1 MLARLVAIALN
12 LLLVACAPLAAAPPS
27 SAPPSA
33 GSEASWTTRPSP
45 RPTPS
50 PTPSPT
56 PAPTE
61 PPPIVVPGQ
70 LARVMVDDARVRSA
84 PGAATAAA
92 VVGRLAAGELV
103 TVLDGPVQV
112 GTIRWWQVQVAALT
126 GWMPDRIG
134 LAVSLLDAAQPAAAG
149 WNVWAATATS
159 ALPASVAD
167 IPARVYVPNERDYTI
182 SVIDPATMGVIATL
196 PAGILPEH
204 VGPDWD
210 FSRLYVSNYFST
222 ELTVLDARSGAI
234 LSPISAPLA
243 YNLYFTPDG
252 SKAVVMAEEYS
263 RMDFYD
269 RRTWQLLRQ
278 VPIPFA
284 GIDHADFS
292 AGGRYLLATT
302 EYAGVLVK
310 VDTVTMEIVGSLWVG
325 GSPVDVKLSPDGSVF
340 YVANQ
345 FRHGVSIIDP
355 VAMTEIGFLPTGRGA
370 HGMAVSRDT
379 QWLYVTN
386 RDAGSVSVIDFAT
399 RSIIATWW
407 IGGSPDMLQVSPDG
421 TQLWT
426 ANRRANTAVVLDA
439 MTGQVLHVIQVG
451 RQPHGLMYF
460 PQPGRFSLGHNGV
473 YR

>member
-1 MLARLVAIALN
+1 MPKRLAAIALA
-12 LLLVACAPLAAAPPS
+12 LLLTACSLRAAAPPS
-27 SAPPSA
+27 PTP
-33 GSEASWTTRPSP
+33 EPSP
-45 RPTPS
+45 TAVPSPTASPSPS

-56 PAPTE
+56 PEPTE
-61 PPPIVVPGQ
+61 PPPVVVRGQ
-70 LARVMVDDARVRSA
+70 LARVMVDGARVRTQ
-84 PGAATAAA
+84 PGGVTEAS
-92 VVGRLAAGELV
+92 VLGRLAAGELV
-103 TVLDGPVQV
+103 TVVDGPAEI
-112 GTIRWWQVQVAALT
+112 GPIRWWQVQVAGLT
-126 GWMPDRIG
+126 GWMSDRSG
-134 LAVSLLDAAQPAAAG
+134 LTVSLLDAAEPAARD
-149 WNVWAATATS
+149 WNVWAATATTE
-159 ALPASVAD
+159 LPASVAD
-167 IPARVYVPNERDYTI
+167 IPARVYVPNEQDYTI
-182 SVIDPATMGVIATL
+182 SVIDPATMSVIATL
-196 PAGILPEH
+196 PAGVLPEH

-210 FSRLYVSNYFST
+210 LTRLYVSNYFST
-222 ELTVLDARSGAI
+222 ELTVLDPRSGTL
-234 LSPISAPLA
+234 LSPITAPLA

-269 RRTWQLLRQ
+269 RRTWQLLSQ

-292 AGGRYLLATT
+292 AGGRYLLAST

-310 VDTVTMEIVGSLWVG
+310 VDTVNMEIIGSLWVG

-355 VAMTEIGFLPTGRGA
+355 VAMREIGFLPTGRGA

-379 QWLYVTN
+379 RWLFVTN
-386 RDAGSVSVIDFAT
+386 RLAGTIAVIDFAT
-399 RSIIATWW
+399 RAIIATWW

-426 ANRRANTAVVLDA
+426 ANRYANTVVVVDA
-439 MTGQVLHVIQVG
+439 TNGQVLHVIQVG
-451 RQPHGLMYF
+451 RKPHGLTYF

>member
-1 MLARLVAIALN
+1 MLNRLAAIALA
-12 LLLVACAPLAAAPPS
+12 LLLTACALHAAGPPPPTPDPAP
-27 SAPPSA
+27 
-33 GSEASWTTRPSP
+33 TVTPSP
-45 RPTPS
+45 RPSQTPS

-56 PAPTE
+56 PEPTE
-61 PPPIVVPGQ
+61 PPPVVVRGQ
-70 LARVMVDDARVRSA
+70 LARVMVDGARVRNQ
-84 PGAATAAA
+84 PGAVTEAS
-92 VVGRLAAGELV
+92 VVGRLGAGELV
-103 TVLDGPVQV
+103 TVLDGPVQI
-112 GTIRWWQVQVAALT
+112 GGIRWWQVQVAGLT
-126 GWMPDRIG
+126 GWMPDRTG
-134 LAVSLLDAAQPAAAG
+134 LEVSLLDAAEPAARE
-149 WNVWAATATS
+149 WNVWAATATTS
-159 ALPASVAD
+159 LPASVAD

-182 SVIDPATMGVIATL
+182 SVIDPATMSVIAAL
-196 PAGILPEH
+196 PAGVLPEH

-210 FSRLYVSNYFST
+210 LSRLYVSNYFST
-222 ELTVLDARSGAI
+222 ELTVLDPRSGAL
-234 LSPISAPLA
+234 LSPITAPLA

-355 VAMTEIGFLPTGRGA
+355 VAMREVGFLPTGRGA
-370 HGMAVSRDT
+370 HGMAISRDT
-379 QWLYVTN
+379 RWLYVTN
-386 RDAGSVSVIDFAT
+386 RDAGTISIIDFAT
-399 RSIIATWW
+399 RTILATWW

-426 ANRRANTAVVLDA
+426 ANRRANTVVVVDA
-439 MTGQVLHVIQVG
+439 TNGQVLHVIQVG

>member
-1 MLARLVAIALN
+1 MPTRLASIALA
-12 LLLVACAPLAAAPPS
+12 LLLTACALRAAAPPS
-27 SAPPSA
+27 PTPV
-33 GSEASWTTRPSP
+33 PSP
-45 RPTPS
+45 TALPS
-50 PTPSPT
+50 PTPSPSPSPSPSPT
-56 PAPTE
+56 PQPTE
-61 PPPIVVPGQ
+61 PPPVVVRGQ
-70 LARVMVDDARVRSA
+70 LARVMVGGVRVLNQ
-84 PGAATAAA
+84 PGAVTDAS

-103 TVLDGPVQV
+103 TVLDGPVQI
-112 GTIRWWQVQVAALT
+112 GPIRWWQVQVAGLT
-126 GWMPDRIG
+126 GWMSDRTG
-134 LAVSLLDAAQPAAAG
+134 WSVSLLDFAEPAARD

-159 ALPASVAD
+159 QLPASVAD

-182 SVIDPATMGVIATL
+182 SVIDPATMSVIATL
-196 PAGILPEH
+196 PAGVLPEH

-210 FSRLYVSNYFST
+210 LSRFYVSNYFST
-222 ELTVLDARSGAI
+222 ELTVIDARTGTL
-234 LSPISAPLA
+234 LSPITAPLA

-355 VAMTEIGFLPTGRGA
+355 VAMQEIGFLSTGRGA
-370 HGMAVSRDT
+370 HGMAISRDT
-379 QWLYVTN
+379 RWLYLTN
-386 RDAGSVSVIDFAT
+386 RDAGTISVIDFAT
-399 RSIIATWW
+399 RTIIATWW
-407 IGGSPDMLQVSPDG
+407 IGGSPDMLQVSADG

-426 ANRRANTAVVLDA
+426 ANRRGNTVVVVDAAN
-439 MTGQVLHVIQVG
+439 GQVLHVIQVG

>member
-1 MLARLVAIALN
+1 MVDGTRVRNQPGAVT
-12 LLLVACAPLAAAPPS
+12 
-27 SAPPSA
+27 
-33 GSEASWTTRPSP
+33 EAS
-45 RPTPS
+45 
-50 PTPSPT
+50 
-56 PAPTE
+56 
-61 PPPIVVPGQ
+61 V
-70 LARVMVDDARVRSA
+70 L
-84 PGAATAAA
+84 
-92 VVGRLAAGELV
+92 GRLAAGELV
-103 TVLDGPVQV
+103 TVVDGPAEI
-112 GTIRWWQVQVAALT
+112 GPIRWWQVQVAGLT
-126 GWMPDRIG
+126 GWMSDRTG
-134 LAVSLLDAAQPAAAG
+134 LMVSLLDAAEPAARD

-159 ALPASVAD
+159 ELPASVAD

-182 SVIDPATMGVIATL
+182 SVIDPATMSVIATL

-210 FSRLYVSNYFST
+210 LSRLYVSNYFST
-222 ELTVLDARSGAI
+222 ELTVLDPRTGTL
-234 LSPISAPLA
+234 LSPVTAPLA

-310 VDTVTMEIVGSLWVG
+310 VDTVTMEIIGSLWVG

-355 VAMTEIGFLPTGRGA
+355 VAMREIGFLPTGRGA

-379 QWLYVTN
+379 RWLYVTN
-386 RDAGSVSVIDFAT
+386 RLAGTISVMDFAT
-399 RSIIATWW
+399 RAIIATWW

-426 ANRRANTAVVLDA
+426 ANRRADTVVVLDA
-439 MTGQVLHVIQVG
+439 ANGQILHVIQVG

>member
-1 MLARLVAIALN
+1 MPKGLAAIALA
-12 LLLVACAPLAAAPPS
+12 LLLTACILRAGAPPS
-27 SAPPSA
+27 PTPQPSPTA
-33 GSEASWTTRPSP
+33 VP
-45 RPTPS
+45 RPTPSPSPS

-56 PAPTE
+56 PDPTE
-61 PPPIVVPGQ
+61 PPPVVVRGQ
-70 LARVMVDDARVRSA
+70 LARVMVDGARVRNQL
-84 PGAATAAA
+84 GAVTEAS
-92 VVGRLAAGELV
+92 VLGRLAAGELV
-103 TVLDGPVQV
+103 TVVDGPVQI
-112 GTIRWWQVQVAALT
+112 GPIRWWQVQVAGLT
-126 GWMPDRIG
+126 GWMPDRTG
-134 LAVSLLDAAQPAAAG
+134 LEVSLLDAAEPAARD

-159 ALPASVAD
+159 ELPASVAD

-182 SVIDPATMGVIATL
+182 SVIDPTTMSVIATL
-196 PAGILPEH
+196 PAGVLPEH

-210 FSRLYVSNYFST
+210 LSRLYVSNYFST
-222 ELTVLDARSGAI
+222 ELTVLDPRSGTL
-234 LSPISAPLA
+234 LSPITAPLA

-310 VDTVTMEIVGSLWVG
+310 VDTVTMEILGSLWVG

-355 VAMTEIGFLPTGRGA
+355 VAMREIGFLPTGRGA

-379 QWLYVTN
+379 RWLYVTN
-386 RDAGSVSVIDFAT
+386 RLAGTISVIDFAT
-399 RSIIATWW
+399 RTIIATWW

-421 TQLWT
+421 AQLWT
-426 ANRRANTAVVLDA
+426 ANRYADTVVVLDA
-439 MTGQVLHVIQVG
+439 TNGQVLHVILVG
-451 RQPHGLMYF
+451 RKPHGLMYF

>member
-1 MLARLVAIALN
+1 MLDGV
-12 LLLVACAPLAAAPPS
+12 
-27 SAPPSA
+27 
-33 GSEASWTTRPSP
+33 
-45 RPTPS
+45 
-50 PTPSPT
+50 
-56 PAPTE
+56 
-61 PPPIVVPGQ
+61 
-70 LARVMVDDARVRSA
+70 RVRNQ
-84 PGAATAAA
+84 PGATTAASIIA
-92 VVGRLAAGELV
+92 TLAAGELV
-103 TVLDGPVQV
+103 SVIDGPVQT
-112 GTIRWWQVQVAALT
+112 GSIRWWQVQVSSLT
-126 GWMPDRIG
+126 GWLPDRTG
-134 LAVSLLDAAQPAAAG
+134 LEVSLLDAAEPQARD
-149 WNVWAATATS
+149 WNVWAATATTELPS
-159 ALPASVAD
+159 AVAD
-167 IPARVYVPNERDYTI
+167 LPARVYVPNERDYTI
-182 SVIDPATMGVIATL
+182 SVIDPATMGILTVL
-196 PAGILPEH
+196 QAGILPEH

-210 FSRLYVSNYFST
+210 MSKLFVSNYFSPN
-222 ELTVLDARSGAI
+222 LTVMDARTGNLLDAV
-234 LSPISAPLA
+234 SAPYA

-252 SKAVVMAEEYS
+252 SKAIVMAEEVS

-325 GSPVDVKLSPDGSVF
+325 GSPVDVKLSPDGTVF

-355 VAMTEIGFLPTGRGA
+355 VSLTEIGFLPTGRGA
-370 HGMAVSRDT
+370 HGMAISRDT
-379 QWLYVTN
+379 RSLYVTN
-386 RDAGSVSVIDFAT
+386 RLAGTISVIDFAT
-399 RSIIATWW
+399 RSVVANWA

-426 ANRRANTAVVLDA
+426 ANRYGNTVVVVSA
-439 MTGQVLHVIQVG
+439 SNGQVLQAVQVG
-451 RQPHGLMYF
+451 RQPHGLTYF

>member
-1 MLARLVAIALN
+1 
-12 LLLVACAPLAAAPPS
+12 
-27 SAPPSA
+27 
-33 GSEASWTTRPSP
+33 
-45 RPTPS
+45 
-50 PTPSPT
+50 
-56 PAPTE
+56 
-61 PPPIVVPGQ
+61 
-70 LARVMVDDARVRSA
+70 MVDGVRVLNQ
-84 PGAATAAA
+84 PGAVTDAA
-92 VVGRLAAGELV
+92 VLGRLAAGELV
-103 TVLDGPVQV
+103 TVVDGPVQI
-112 GTIRWWQVQVAALT
+112 GPIRWWQVQVAGLT
-126 GWMPDRIG
+126 GWMSDRTG
-134 LAVSLLDAAQPAAAG
+134 WSVSLLDLAEPAARD

-159 ALPASVAD
+159 ELPASVAD
-167 IPARVYVPNERDYTI
+167 IPTRVYVPNEADYTI
-182 SVIDPATMGVIATL
+182 SVIDPATMSVIATL
-196 PAGILPEH
+196 PAGVLPEH
-204 VGPDWD
+204 VSPDWD
-210 FSRLYVSNYFST
+210 LSRLYVSNYFST
-222 ELTVLDARSGAI
+222 ELTVLDPRTGTL
-234 LSPISAPLA
+234 LSPIAAPLA

-252 SKAVVMAEEYS
+252 SKAVVMAEEFS

-310 VDTVTMEIVGSLWVG
+310 VDTVAMEMVASLWVG

-355 VAMTEIGFLPTGRGA
+355 VAMQEIGFLPTGRGA

-379 QWLYVTN
+379 RWLYVTN
-386 RDAGSVSVIDFAT
+386 RLAGTISVIDFAT
-399 RSIIATWW
+399 RAIIATWW

-426 ANRRANTAVVLDA
+426 GNRYADTVVVVDA
-439 MTGQVLHVIQVG
+439 TNGQVLHVIQVG
-451 RQPHGLMYF
+451 RKPHGLMYF

>member
-1 MLARLVAIALN
+1 MKRLVVIALTV
-12 LLLVACAPLAAAPPS
+12 LLAACTPLAAAPP
-27 SAPPSA
+27 PSA
-33 GSEASWTTRPSP
+33 TSEPSSTARPTP

-50 PTPSPT
+50 PSPSPSPT
-56 PAPTE
+56 PEPTE
-61 PPPIVVPGQ
+61 PPPTVVRGQ
-70 LARVMVDDARVRSA
+70 LARVMVDGARVRNA
-84 PGAATAAA
+84 PGAATAASI
-92 VVGRLAAGELV
+92 VGRLAGGELV
-103 TVLDGPVQV
+103 TILDGPVQV
-112 GTIRWWQVQVAALT
+112 GAIRWWQVQVAGLT
-126 GWMPDRIG
+126 GWMPDRTG
-134 LAVSLLDAAQPAAAG
+134 LAVSLLDAAEPAARD

-159 ALPASVAD
+159 QLPASVAD

-182 SVIDPATMGVIATL
+182 SVIDPATMSVIATL

-210 FSRLYVSNYFST
+210 LSRLYVSNYFST
-222 ELTVLDARSGAI
+222 ELTVLDARSGA
-234 LSPISAPLA
+234 LLTPITAPLA

-263 RMDFYD
+263 RIDFYD

-278 VPIPFA
+278 LPIPFP

-325 GSPVDVKLSPDGSVF
+325 GSPVDVKLSPDGTVF

-355 VAMTEIGFLPTGRGA
+355 VAMAEIGFLPTGRGA
-370 HGMAVSRDT
+370 HGMAISRDT
-379 QWLYVTN
+379 RWLYVTN

-399 RSIIATWW
+399 RAIIATWW
-407 IGGSPDMLQVSPDG
+407 IGGSPDMLQVSTDG

-439 MTGQVLHVIQVG
+439 ANGQVLYVIQVG

>member
-1 MLARLVAIALN
+1 MPNRTAAIALA
-12 LLLVACAPLAAAPPS
+12 LLLTACALRAAGPPS
-27 SAPPSA
+27 PTPDPAP
-33 GSEASWTTRPSP
+33 TVTPSP
-45 RPTPS
+45 RPSRTPS

-56 PAPTE
+56 PEPTQ
-61 PPPIVVPGQ
+61 PPPVVARGQ
-70 LARVMVDDARVRSA
+70 LARVMVDGARVRNQ
-84 PGAATAAA
+84 PAAVTEAS

-103 TVLDGPVQV
+103 IVLDGPVQI
-112 GTIRWWQVQVAALT
+112 GPIRWWQVQVAGLT
-126 GWMPDRIG
+126 GWMPDRTG
-134 LAVSLLDAAQPAAAG
+134 LEVSLLDAAEPAARE
-149 WNVWAATATS
+149 WNVWAATATT

-182 SVIDPATMGVIATL
+182 SVIDPATMSVIATL

-210 FSRLYVSNYFST
+210 LSRLYVSNYFST
-222 ELTVLDARSGAI
+222 ELTVLDPRSGAL
-234 LSPISAPLA
+234 LSPITAPLA

-269 RRTWQLLRQ
+269 RRTWQPLRQ

-345 FRHGVSIIDP
+345 FRHGVSIVDP
-355 VAMTEIGFLPTGRGA
+355 VAMREIGFLPTGRGA

-379 QWLYVTN
+379 RWLYVTN
-386 RDAGSVSVIDFAT
+386 RLAGTISVIDFAT
-399 RSIIATWW
+399 RAIIATWW
-407 IGGSPDMLQVSPDG
+407 IGG
-421 TQLWT
+421 
-426 ANRRANTAVVLDA
+426 
-439 MTGQVLHVIQVG
+439 
-451 RQPHGLMYF
+451 
-460 PQPGRFSLGHNGV
+460 
-473 YR
+473 